1 MNIKGIYAGRPALFQ
16 ALLLIFLILA
26 GSCLA
31 GVLSLPFFSTGESM
45 SDPTSLRITQ
55 LIASIC
61 MFLFPAMSAA
71 YLFSYNVRYYLSIQ
85 GMPSI
90 KILVIVLISMLLIIP
105 IVEVTSIINQQMQ
118 LPSFLAPVETWMR
131 EQEDMMNKL
140 TKLLLEGKGIGTL
153 FANLFVIA
161 VVAGVTEEF
170 MFRGTVQRILEKK
183 STNHHVVIWTA
194 AFLFSAFHFQF
205 YGLVPRMLLG
215 AYFGYLL
222 YWSKNIWI
230 PVIAHFFNN
239 MCGVL
244 TMSNPTLSENKILS
258 DTANLNEIVPVASVC
273 LLFFIV
279 CVLNLKKILASKVL
293 FP

>member
-1 MNIKGIYAGRPALFQ
+1 MNIKGIYAGQPALFQ
-16 ALLLIFLILA
+16 ALLLILLILA
-26 GSCLA
+26 GSGLA
-31 GVLSLPFFSTGESM
+31 GILSLPFLSTGESM
-45 SDPTSLRITQ
+45 FDATSLRITQ

-61 MFLFPAMSAA
+61 MFLLPAIGGA
-71 YLFSYNVRYYLSIQ
+71 YLFSHDVYYYLSIQ
-85 GMPSI
+85 NMPST

-105 IVEVTSIINQQMQ
+105 IVGVTSIINQQME
-118 LPSFLAPVETWMR
+118 LPSFLAPIETWMR
-131 EQEDMMNKL
+131 EQEDMMEKF
-140 TKLLLEGKGIGTL
+140 TKLLLEGKGIDTL
-153 FANLFVIA
+153 FANLLVIA

-183 STNHHVVIWTA
+183 LTNHHVIIWTA

-205 YGLVPRMLLG
+205 YGLIPRMLLG

-244 TMSNPTLSENKILS
+244 TMSNPALSENKILS
-258 DTANLNEIVPVASVC
+258 DTATLKEIVPVASVC

-279 CVLNLKKILASKVL
+279 CVLNLKKMLRSKVL